1 MRSKTR
7 SLSFLLAGVLA
18 IALYFTV
25 RFGGAWLETWPLQA
39 QAKARISQ
47 WEIEEVSGKFLVQAK
62 YLFGELP
69 FEGSWQFKREY
80 QSEAAA
86 FASLK
91 EMAKQE
97 WVVWYDPSNP
107 GRSALEKAFPFNLLF
122 RMAACYGVAVYF
134 GFLIRKIRS
143 IDL

>member
-25 RFGGAWLETWPLQA
+25 RFGGAWLAIWPLQA
-39 QAKARISQ
+39 QAKARIAQ
-47 WEIEEVSGKFLVQAK
+47 WEIAEEGGRFSVQAN
-62 YLFGELP
+62 YLFGDRA
-69 FEGSWQFKREY
+69 GVWQFKRQY
-80 QSEAAA
+80 QSQAAA
-86 FASLK
+86 YAALR

-97 WVVWYDPSNP
+97 WVVWYAPSDPD
-107 GRSALEKAFPFNLLF
+107 RSALEKDFPFNLLF
-122 RMAACYGVAVYF
+122 RMGICYGVALYF
-134 GFLIRKIRS
+134 GLLIRKIRK